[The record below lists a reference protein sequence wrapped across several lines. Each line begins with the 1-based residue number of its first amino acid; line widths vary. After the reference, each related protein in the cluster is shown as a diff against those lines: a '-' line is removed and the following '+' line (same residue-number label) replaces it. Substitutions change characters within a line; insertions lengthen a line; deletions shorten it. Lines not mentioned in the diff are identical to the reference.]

1 MKINMYQWADNILK
15 SKIKKSLPVL
25 SFPGMQLI
33 GTTVPKMVVSG
44 ELQARCMQAIAQRY
58 DTYASVSLM
67 DLSVEAEAFGS
78 PITLSDLEVP
88 TVSSRI
94 IITEEDAKNLSVPAV
109 GAGRTGE
116 YIKTIE
122 YATQYITDR
131 PILAGVIGPF
141 SLSGRLMDMTEIMIN
156 CIEEPDFVH
165 TVLEKATQ
173 FILEYVKALKAAGAN
188 GVVIA
193 EPATGLLSPGL
204 CAGFSVP
211 YVKKIIEAV
220 QDENFLVVY
229 HNCGNTIPLIK
240 DLLTMGARA
249 YHFGNAIDLSVMAK
263 LIPSNT
269 IFMGNV
275 DPARE
280 FRNGTPESIT
290 KATNDLLQKC
300 GSYLNYIPSS
310 GCDIPPQ
317 SSLDNIDAFL
327 RTVKE
332 YYAGK

>member
-1 MKINMYQWADNILK
+1 MKINMYEWADNILN
-15 SKIKKSLPVL
+15 SKGKKPLPVL
-25 SFPGMQLI
+25 SFPGMQII

-78 PITLSDLEVP
+78 PIRLSDFEVP
-88 TVSSRI
+88 TVSGRI
-94 IITEEDAKNLSVPAV
+94 IITEEDAKNLEVPAV

-122 YATQYITDR
+122 YATQYITER
-131 PILAGVIGPF
+131 PILAGAIGPF
-141 SLSGRLMDMTEIMIN
+141 SLSGRLMDMTEIMID
-156 CIEEPDFVH
+156 CIEEPEFVK

-173 FILEYVKALKAAGAN
+173 FILEYIKALKAAGAN

-193 EPATGLLSPGL
+193 EPAAGLLSPNL
-204 CAGFSVP
+204 CAEFSVP
-211 YVKKIIEAV
+211 YVKRIIDAV

-240 DLLTMGARA
+240 DLLTMGVKIF
-249 YHFGNAIDLSVMAK
+249 HFGNAIDLSEMAK
-263 LIPSNT
+263 LIPQN
-269 IFMGNV
+269 IMFLGNV

-290 KATNDLLQKC
+290 KVTSDLLEKC
-300 GSYLNYIPSS
+300 GTYPNYIPSS

-317 SSLDNIDAFL
+317 SSLENIDAFFKV
-327 RTVKE
+327 VKE